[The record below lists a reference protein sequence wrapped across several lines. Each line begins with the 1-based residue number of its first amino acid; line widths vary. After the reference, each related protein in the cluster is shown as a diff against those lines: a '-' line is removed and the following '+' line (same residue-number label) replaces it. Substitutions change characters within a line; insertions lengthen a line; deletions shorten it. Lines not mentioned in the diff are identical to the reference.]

1 MTRTEEEMTAMTLS
15 EGELATI
22 NERLVRDFH
31 AQIPLTTVIAV
42 LRGCALQSPG
52 LSPELVE
59 QAARIQ
65 LQIRRQGQI

>member
-1 MTRTEEEMTAMTLS
+1 MTRTEEEMIEMTLS

-22 NERLVRDFH
+22 NERLVGDFN

-42 LRGCALQSPG
+42 LRECAIQSPG

-59 QAARIQ
+59 QATRIR

>member
-1 MTRTEEEMTAMTLS
+1 MTRTEEEMIEMTLS
-15 EGELATI
+15 ERELATI
-22 NERLVRDFH
+22 NERLVGDFN

-42 LRGCALQSPG
+42 LRECAMQSPG

-59 QAARIQ
+59 QATRIQ